1 MGKPAI
7 YDLWS
12 WDVPSHVPPGQ
23 PVRYWPQALLTGAL
37 VAASAYPAALWLGWQ
52 VPSSQSLMSFGNAL
66 KGSSAALMN
75 IATATMC
82 LREPASAFWELASE
96 QATTATLVRVGLAA
110 GLAGWLSAWA
120 TRRGLIPRANQWHV
134 SGVQLLEGKE
144 AVAEARRRSLS
155 RTELRSETHALSIHP
170 EWMRAKKDWAQH
182 MLIWGGTGQGKS
194 VVLKHIL
201 AQVIGKNKKAFIY
214 DIKGDFTAIFRR
226 PVIVCPFDK
235 RSYVWDVGQD
245 VATQTQ
251 AAAFAQSIIPVESG
265 AGAFWATAAQTL
277 LEGCVRELQAT
288 RQRDW
293 GWADLAALL
302 ARPAK
307 PMFEAMSVYFPRAA
321 MLIASED
328 SNTTGSVLACLANGT
343 AVIDRLATAW
353 PKREPKRSFSMVAWI
368 QDEYKGRKQLIVQS
382 GPDPLLARA
391 YISAMINSVVPE
403 ILALKDDERG
413 RHLGFYFDELTT
425 AGKLNIEPLIAV
437 GRSKGVSLVA
447 CVQDLSQIQ
456 EVYGDKA
463 AQAFESMIGTVVC
476 CKTAG
481 ATAVE
486 LAGKM
491 GKRTV
496 AWRTHDKNATL
507 HEESRAV
514 VSSGRLTDDLG
525 PRKGK
530 QYGPEGWGIR
540 AIVQTT
546 GDLLLLNWPGVSYP
560 VVREGQERAAWTE
573 EGAQPVQKMP
583 IPTADASSTAELHRV
598 LKMSADEAAAELTKR
613 GGVPAKLRA
622 VSDAELEAIFRR
634 GA

>member
-155 RTELRSETHALSIHP
+155 RTELRSETHAVSIHP